1 VVEIKCFILISL
13 MEQTLFQVILIDIG
27 TKLLLDRSGG
37 NGECNMPNTI
47 FAACFSPSI
56 SECLVA
62 CECDIA
68 LGRYRVALMHK

>member
-1 VVEIKCFILISL
+1 MGSGTNFACKYSPRVNTCERIRCHAPLISYY
-13 MEQTLFQVILIDIG
+13 
-27 TKLLLDRSGG
+27 S
-37 NGECNMPNTI
+37 
-47 FAACFSPSI
+47 SI